1 MSISCLVDM
10 RERELIP
17 LLNWPVKQLQV
28 GDVWIGLSGE
38 EIGAG
43 GLVIERKA
51 VADLEASILD
61 GRYREQRTRLATYCQ
76 QTGARPVYIIE
87 GTMDRSWGRLTE
99 DVLQKFLNRLAIRYG
114 IAVIHSDNTKDTA
127 HLCTLLL
134 EQIQEDPVVFKA
146 TEASMVSYASTVHV
160 SKKGNSADPSVFAS
174 RCLQGC
180 PGVSDKAADAILSA
194 HGGSLQGVL
203 AATEKELEEIRVG
216 ARRLGPVVAKRLYNL
231 LH

>member
-1 MSISCLVDM
+1 M

-17 LLNWPVKQLQV
+17 LLDWPVNQLQV

-38 EIGAG
+38 EIRAG

-87 GTMDRSWGRLTE
+87 GELDRSYGRLTE

-114 IAVIHSDNTKDTA
+114 IATIRSETTKDTA
-127 HLCTLLL
+127 RICTLLL
-134 EQIQEDPVVFKA
+134 
-146 TEASMVSYASTVHV
+146 
-160 SKKGNSADPSVFAS
+160 
-174 RCLQGC
+174 
-180 PGVSDKAADAILSA
+180 
-194 HGGSLQGVL
+194 
-203 AATEKELEEIRVG
+203 
-216 ARRLGPVVAKRLYNL
+216 
-231 LH
+231 